1 MPRHKADHLYE
12 REEVEAFE
20 AHEAVQSAKIT
31 MLTNEVTHLRDL
43 LAWVGAHI
51 HVRNANGQRTTAK
64 CALCPFTYKKD
75 TRGRMLK
82 ETCRHDEIWKIG

>member
-1 MPRHKADHLYE
+1 MTKRKADTFIE
-12 REEVEAFE
+12 QEEFE
-20 AHEAVQSAKIT
+20 ALEVHEAAQAAHIT
-31 MLTNEVTHLRDL
+31 KLELENAELRHL

-75 TRGRMLK
+75 ARGRMVK